1 MKIGVIGLGYVGVDT
16 DPRVVERIAALIAAG
31 TGLAGVLQEGQLVVR
46 L

>member
-16 DPRVVERIAALIAAG
+16 DPRVVEGIAVG
-31 TGLAGVLQEGQLVVR
+31 TALAGVLQEGQLVVR